1 MIRMSWLLV
10 LFVCWAAV
18 AAVGAVWL
26 GGAARLVADEGR
38 RPPEL
43 SLHDELAAPYR

>member
-1 MIRMSWLLV
+1 MSWLLV

-26 GGAARLVADEGR
+26 GGAARLVADQGGP
-38 RPPEL
+38 PPEP
-43 SLHDELAAPYR
+43 SLPDELPALYR

>member
-1 MIRMSWLLV
+1 MSWLLV

-26 GGAARLVADEGR
+26 GGAARLVADRGG
-38 RPPEL
+38 RPPESSL
-43 SLHDELAAPYR
+43 SDEMAALYR